1 MKSLAYAVS
10 LAAAVVPGVT
20 SLAAAPREAPAPAV
34 AAFTCPVRHNEF
46 HGAPAPLLPVQ
57 DYEPKPAMWKI
68 SDEDTAIYVFGTYHV
83 LPESLRWRTPLFDKV
98 MAEAKEVVFESI
110 DDDEPAREDGALSEV
125 EKRYE
130 AMLAGYR
137 GSVPL
142 SQQIAPRNRAKLAQL
157 FTLAG
162 IAPEEMELEPP
173 VVAMFAISDI
183 SSAAEGSFPD
193 FGVET
198 VIEKAFRDSGRPVSA
213 IEDPV
218 AVMESFLKLD
228 PKGFVGMIDQSL
240 DEWDGCSLADPYD
253 TDWSGMQN
261 WARGKIAPADV
272 PSAKEDPFGRSFYEA
287 LIVNRN
293 RAWAD
298 WLTERMKR
306 PGNVLLAVGAAH
318 MEAPD
323 SVLLMLEARGIKAE
337 RVQ

>member
-1 MKSLAYAVS
+1 
-10 LAAAVVPGVT
+10 
-20 SLAAAPREAPAPAV
+20 V
-34 AAFTCPVRHNEF
+34 AR
-46 HGAPAPLLPVQ
+46 
-57 DYEPKPAMWKI
+57 
-68 SDEDTAIYVFGTYHV
+68 
-83 LPESLRWRTPLFDKV
+83 
-98 MAEAKEVVFESI
+98 
-110 DDDEPAREDGALSEV
+110 
-125 EKRYE
+125 
-130 AMLAGYR
+130 YR
-137 GSVPL
+137 GTVPL
-142 SQQIAPRNRAKLAQL
+142 SQQITPRNRAKLARL

-162 IAPEEMELEPP
+162 ITPEEMEFEPP
-173 VVAMFAISDI
+173 VVTMFAISDI
-183 SSAAEGSFPD
+183 GSAAEGSFMD

-198 VIEKAFRDSGRPVSA
+198 VIEKVFRDSGRPVSA

-228 PKGFVGMIDQSL
+228 PKGFVEQIDSGL

-261 WARGKIAPADV
+261 WARGKIVPADV
-272 PSAKEDPFGRSFYEA
+272 PSAKEDPFGRAFYEA

-323 SVLLMLEARGIKAE
+323 SMLLMLEARGLKAE